1 MLGARGAVCVSACL
15 LHVNTDAPHDSLF
28 LFETRPTSSS
38 KGRCISGQ
46 GTFLRRHATAC
57 ACGARTSALLQAAA
71 SALAQGQVPLSWDA
85 LWEGPASPLDYMRSA
100 VRR

>member
-1 MLGARGAVCVSACL
+1 MTGHASELTHNDVCLRCTMSAV
-15 LHVNTDAPHDSLF
+15 
-28 LFETRPTSSS
+28 
-38 KGRCISGQ
+38 
-46 GTFLRRHATAC
+46 
-57 ACGARTSALLQAAA
+57 LQAAA